1 MRNVKGSQWEHN
13 GNFMGMQKELCGN
26 TLGIV
31 GTIPNNKSPKF
42 MGSSFLVWTN
52 LSMVEK

>member
-1 MRNVKGSQWEHN
+1 MRNVKGSQWEYN
-13 GNFMGMQKELCGN
+13 GNFMGMQKKLCGN

-31 GTIPNNKSPKF
+31 GTIPNNKPPRF

>member
-26 TLGIV
+26 TLGIM
-31 GTIPNNKSPKF
+31 GTIPNNKSPTF
-42 MGSSFLVWTN
+42 MGSSFIVWTN